1 MVKSMNWYC
10 INTYEET
17 VAGPFK
23 NVKGARVKAMK
34 LLKTEYDA
42 EDEPITLSQ
51 VKSHY
56 DKQFFWG
63 DMVVSYRRNKW
74 ICTKCIPDNGGY
86 HRMLTYEI
94 NSKGEL
100 IGQPIEIS
108 RINEK

>member
-1 MVKSMNWYC
+1 MNWYC
-10 INTYEET
+10 IDTYEET

-63 DMVVSYRRNKW
+63 DMVVSYQHGKW
-74 ICTKCIPDNGGY
+74 ICTKCIPDNGLY

-94 NSKGEL
+94 DSKGEL